1 MRVEK
6 TGAKLTLSFSIMES
20 RRWLRTLGQIIAN
33 YQLKPN
39 EIDPKAASVWYSTR
53 GCERAGMSAEET
65 REWVENLQQFK
76 SANVQLLKSWSR
88 SAGRSK
94 EGQSRFSLKL
104 EDAPILL
111 TALNDHRLLLA
122 ATHDIGQEEMDM
134 RALSMPQ
141 NLKPAQQLALS
152 EIHFLACVIEEV
164 LQFLPGNPADWLG
177 SQS

>member
-33 YQLKPN
+33 YQIKPN
-39 EIDPKAASVWYSTR
+39 EIDSKAASVWYSTR
-53 GCERAGMSAEET
+53 GCVRAGMSAEET
-65 REWVENLQQFK
+65 HEWVENLQQFK

-94 EGQSRFSLKL
+94 EGQSRFTLKL

-141 NLKPAQQLALS
+141 NLK
-152 EIHFLACVIEEV
+152 
-164 LQFLPGNPADWLG
+164 
-177 SQS
+177 